1 MTLEADSITAR
12 RRLRRSLSF
21 WRVLAIV
28 AAAVA
33 VLAFVVAAGAD
44 GLKRRT
50 DHIARVKVEG
60 LITGDR
66 PFLKMLE
73 KLEKA
78 DRVKAV
84 IIDIDSPGG
93 TTAGSEAVYEGI
105 RKIAA
110 KKPVVSVMGTIAASG
125 GYITAIASDYIV
137 ARGNTIT
144 GSIGVIFQ
152 WAQLQKMLDTL
163 GVQVLE
169 VKSGE
174 LKAEPN
180 LFKPPS
186 EKSIAVA
193 NSMIQDSFRWF
204 TGLVTERRRLP
215 ADRVLVLSDG
225 RVYTGRQALQEKL
238 VDALGGEDQAL
249 DWLRK
254 EKKISEGLKV
264 VNWEPED
271 EDSSFGLGLV
281 KNLFGLDS
289 SALASLLINAKDAF
303 DVARLDGLLS
313 VWQARP

>member
-1 MTLEADSITAR
+1 MTLEADSIAAR

-21 WRVLAIV
+21 WRVTAIIAAALAI
-28 AAAVA
+28 
-33 VLAFVVAAGAD
+33 LAFVLAGGPD
-44 GLKRRT
+44 GFKRRT
-50 DHIARVKVEG
+50 DHIARIKVEG

-73 KLEKA
+73 KLAKA

-125 GYITAIASDYIV
+125 GYVTAIASDYIV

-144 GSIGVIFQ
+144 GSIGIIFQ
-152 WAQLQKMLDTL
+152 WAQLQKMLDSL
-163 GVQVLE
+163 GVQMFE

-180 LFKPPS
+180 FFKPPS
-186 EKSIAVA
+186 EKAIAVA

-215 ADRVLVLSDG
+215 ADRVIVLSDG

-238 VDALGGEDQAL
+238 IDAIGGEDQAL
-249 DWLRK
+249 EWLRK
-254 EKKISEGLKV
+254 EKKISETLKV
-264 VNWEPED
+264 VTWKPED
-271 EDSSFGLGLV
+271 EDSSFGLDLV
-281 KNLFGLDS
+281 KSVFGLEKGP
-289 SALASLLINAKDAF
+289 LASLLITAKDAF

>member
-1 MTLEADSITAR
+1 M
-12 RRLRRSLSF
+12 
-21 WRVLAIV
+21 LA
-28 AAAVA
+28 
-33 VLAFVVAAGAD
+33 GGPD
-44 GLKRRT
+44 GFKRRT
-50 DHIARVKVEG
+50 DHIARIKVEG

-73 KLEKA
+73 KLAKA

-125 GYITAIASDYIV
+125 GYVTAIASDYIV

-144 GSIGVIFQ
+144 GSIGVILPVGPASEDARQ
-152 WAQLQKMLDTL
+152 PRRPDVRGQERRAQGRAELLQAALRKGDRGRQQHDPGL
-163 GVQVLE
+163 
-169 VKSGE
+169 
-174 LKAEPN
+174 
-180 LFKPPS
+180 
-186 EKSIAVA
+186 
-193 NSMIQDSFRWF
+193 SFRWF

-238 VDALGGEDQAL
+238 IDAIGGEDQAL
-249 DWLRK
+249 EWLRK
-254 EKKISEGLKV
+254 EKKISETLKV
-264 VNWEPED
+264 VTWKPED
-271 EDSSFGLGLV
+271 EDSSFGLDLV
-281 KNLFGLDS
+281 KSVFGLEKGP
-289 SALASLLINAKDAF
+289 LASLLITAKDAF